1 MSDIRKAPYSSGTTY
16 ARQATDEDDIEDRDF
31 ERDRDSD
38 LEHDR
43 DIGLE
48 RNNGD
53 EFEGSGENDNQD
65 PDDNFMD
72 HEDDQ
77 TNRDQFQSQQEDDTD
92 DFDDGFNG
100 GMQADFDQGIDDE
113 PDDAAQQESQEGKE
127 WTAHLDVPLLLEC
140 SADTHPRITHIYLPL
155 AQGLLIVTQD
165 LHLIA
170 QDLHLVALDLHL
182 VALDLHLVA
191 QDLLLGTQDL
201 HAHSPRR
208 PPSQPSQ
215 PSNCIQSLSKDTSP
229 SDHTTSPTLHSRSFS
244 ITPEPDSRSSKKAR
258 KIKPIQGDPMKL
270 GFYPPS
276 WQALLQAAKVEMC
289 LQAVLTHP
297 VPELGDALQL
307 AQEVLDAELWR
318 YHEKKIKM
326 DKGYFPE
333 YKAQM
338 SRVLCDDLFT
348 FRTELKKVIIP
359 IAKSAYNIFPKGTV
373 TRKEDIQKH
382 VITAATKLL
391 KTGGYLHVP
400 DLSNGKWKNFVSQAL
415 MDGCLA
421 FYYSNS
427 KKALK
432 NTDEFHCTIPPNALI
447 LMAAVMKGV
456 ISGFSETG
464 TDKVPDLSAEKCRT
478 NFNSLQKSLDK
489 LMDIPER
496 RDELEDMLALWA
508 GIGMGK
514 LVHGDSSAEGSDSE
528 DINIIL

>member
-1 MSDIRKAPYSSGTTY
+1 MP
-16 ARQATDEDDIEDRDF
+16 
-31 ERDRDSD
+31 
-38 LEHDR
+38 
-43 DIGLE
+43 
-48 RNNGD
+48 
-53 EFEGSGENDNQD
+53 
-65 PDDNFMD
+65 
-72 HEDDQ
+72 
-77 TNRDQFQSQQEDDTD
+77 SQQEDDAD
-92 DFDDGFNG
+92 DFDDGFDG

-113 PDDAAQQESQEGKE
+113 PDNAARQESQEGKE
-127 WTAHLDVPLLLEC
+127 WTVHLDVPLLLEC
-140 SADTHPRITHIYLPL
+140 SADTHPHVTHVYLPL
-155 AQGLLIVTQD
+155 AQGLLVIAQDLHLIAQD

-170 QDLHLVALDLHL
+170 QDLHLVAQDLHL
-182 VALDLHLVA
+182 ITL
-191 QDLLLGTQDL
+191 DLLLSTQDL
-201 HAHSPRR
+201 HAHILHQLIDMSINHLHTLLPLAY
-208 PPSQPSQ
+208 SLL
-215 PSNCIQSLSKDTSP
+215 SLSKDTSP
-229 SDHTTSPTLHSRSFS
+229 SDHAMSPTLRSRSSS
-244 ITPEPDSRSSKKAR
+244 ITPEPDLHSSKKAR
-258 KIKPIQGDPMKL
+258 KIKPIQGDPVKL

-276 WQALLQAAKVEMC
+276 WQALLQAAKVEMR

-297 VPELGDALQL
+297 VPELRDTLQL
-307 AQEVLDAELWR
+307 AQEVLDTELWR

-338 SRVLCDDLFT
+338 SRVLCNDLFT
-348 FRTELKKVIIP
+348 FHTELKKVIIP

-373 TRKEDIQKH
+373 TCKEDIQKH

-391 KTGGYLHVP
+391 KTGGYLRVP
-400 DLSNGKWKNFVSQAL
+400 DSSNGKWKNFVLQAL

-427 KKALK
+427 KKVLK
-432 NTDEFHCTIPPNALI
+432 NTDEFHRTIPPNALI
-447 LMAAVMKGV
+447 LVAAVMKGV

-478 NFNSLQKSLDK
+478 DFNSLQKSLDK

-514 LVHGDSSAEGSDSE
+514 LVHGDSSAEGSDLE